1 MVVDSMTSAR
11 LEGRYR
17 EASPTKEQH
26 MGQVIA
32 SASGPAEI
40 PKVDA
45 DITLHL
51 RPPSAEH
58 RKEWLDLLVTRR
70 RSIDG

>member
-1 MVVDSMTSAR
+1 
-11 LEGRYR
+11 
-17 EASPTKEQH
+17 

-40 PKVDA
+40 STVDA

-70 RSIDG
+70 RSIEG